1 MLKTSIF
8 TFITAV
14 AVFGCEGDQ
23 GPAGPQGPEG
33 PQGTPGDGVD
43 PDAAAIDKA
52 FFGAGGRDAVSD
64 LKSFRITASGERL
77 FTLEGYAPEDDS
89 IAGSTFDSDTAS
101 DVTGERLRIG
111 YKRKL
116 FIFGATSDYRI
127 IINKD
132 LGAQD
137 GVESAFGTPGG
148 ALTSDRVASTTRQHR
163 LLNPQLILR
172 DVAQGKLQATDKGLA
187 LRDGELRHRI
197 DVNESTRPVS
207 LFVDRRTGELTDLA
221 TSENDW
227 VTGDVTLEVHYAG
240 WKSWDTSGVRF
251 PADVLIAINNQ
262 AVHAERRSAVS
273 VNATLEASLFA
284 FPAGVTPMYVAADAA
299 RGARNSQFHES
310 FGGLGVPLDGL
321 QTFVMAEKLTPDG
334 TPAVYHLRGGSHN
347 SLVVEQASGVVVIEA
362 PLYEARAKA
371 IYDWIAQNI
380 PGKPV
385 THVVATHHHRDHVG
399 ALRTFVARNAKVVVG
414 APAKPF
420 FANAFRASRTI
431 DPDELSAMPKPAVI
445 ETVSVGGE
453 LTIPDATRPVRVVH
467 TPSTH
472 SADMVITYTPTGGT
486 TGIVF
491 VSDIYSPGLPGGN
504 PAGARE
510 VRDAI
515 DGKSLAVDKI
525 AGGHGTTGTRAQ
537 LDALANM

>member
-1 MLKTSIF
+1 MMLKTSIF
-8 TFITAV
+8 TFVTAA

-23 GPAGPQGPEG
+23 GPAGPAGP
-33 PQGTPGDGVD
+33 PGGDVD
-43 PDAAAIDKA
+43 PAAPAIDKA

-116 FIFGATSDYRI
+116 FIFGAMNDYRI

-132 LGAQD
+132 VGATD
-137 GVESAFGTPGG
+137 GVESVFGTPGG

-172 DVAQGKLQATDKGLA
+172 DIAQGKLQATDRGLA

-207 LFVDRRTGELTDLA
+207 LFVDRYTGELTDLA

-240 WKSWDTSGVRF
+240 WKSWDDSGVRF
-251 PADVLIAINNQ
+251 PADVLLAINNQ
-262 AVHAERRSAVS
+262 AVHVERRSAVS
-273 VNATLEASLFA
+273 VNAALEASLFA
-284 FPAGVTPMYVAADAA
+284 FPTGVSPQPAVAADAA

-310 FGGLGVPLDGL
+310 FAGLGVPLDGL
-321 QTFVMAEKLTPDG
+321 QTFVMAETLAPG
-334 TPAVYHLRGGSHN
+334 VHHLRGGSHN
-347 SLVVEQASGVVVIEA
+347 SLVVEQQNGVVVIEA
-362 PLYEARAKA
+362 PLYEARAQA
-371 IYDWIAQNI
+371 IYTWITQNI
-380 PGKPV
+380 PGKTV

-399 ALRTFVARNAKVVVG
+399 ALRTFVARGAKVVVG
-414 APAKPF
+414 EPAKPF

-431 DPDELSAMPKPAVI
+431 EPDELSAMPKPAVI
-445 ETVSVGGE
+445 ETVPVGGE
-453 LTIPDATRPVRVVH
+453 LTIGATGETRPVRVVH
-467 TPSTH
+467 TLSTH
-472 SADMVITYTPTGGT
+472 AADMVITYTPTT
-486 TGIVF
+486 TQGVVF

-515 DGKSLAVDKI
+515 VGKSLTVDKI
-525 AGGHGTTGTRAQ
+525 AGGHGTTGTRAE